1 MDKGTPLDL
10 RRFALRLKLHKKA
23 GDAVQNCA
31 IFLRDELKRKG
42 EIIQGYAITEDGEKL
57 QYYWIEDASGN
68 VYDVCFEF
76 AKLNN
81 PVVENLKYTL
91 VKELWD
97 KFDKD
102 DHNQELFKL
111 YQDEPS
117 KFWKSVPRMKS
128 S

>member
-1 MDKGTPLDL
+1 MDL
-10 RRFALRLKLHKKA
+10 RRFALRLKLHKKT

-31 IFLRDELKRKG
+31 VFLRDELKRKG
-42 EIIQGYAITEDGEKL
+42 SIIQGYAVTEDGEKI
-57 QYYWIEDASGN
+57 QYYWVEDDKGD

-91 VKELWD
+91 SKEC
-97 KFDKD
+97 FDSFNKD

-111 YQDEPS
+111 YLDEPS
-117 KFWKSVPRMKS
+117 KFWKTVPRMKFS
-128 S
+128 